1 MALSWGKRIRLYLFG
16 LIIGLVVVY
25 FFVMKD
31 KNIYKTPQEVI
42 FERLQHW
49 ELQVSEI
56 SQCKFNCI
64 QKDSKDL
71 IKIIPG
77 SEIVYGE
84 SEVRKEPFPIYKI
97 YTHDASGPIDYFR
110 AEMRDSTFYL
120 IDIGLKT
127 DSCQCR

>member
-49 ELQVSEI
+49 ELQLSEI
-56 SQCKFNCI
+56 SRCKFNCI
-64 QKDSKDL
+64 KKNPDEL
-71 IKIIPG
+71 IKLIPG
-77 SEIVYGE
+77 AEIVYSE

-97 YTHDASGPIDYFR
+97 YTHDATGPIDHFR

-127 DSCQCR
+127 DSCRCR